1 MIDPITKLGEIE
13 PGNACESGALG
24 SAVFAFHHHGL
35 ALQDDADALLVLR
48 LLGYTVGA
56 VVHDPLQDVRLRLC
70 THSTMPAIEIVM
82 PGDRPGPLDGVLRR
96 HAQLIYHTCYE
107 VADREAALA
116 ALEEAGVRLIEVLPP
131 VPAVLFD
138 GRKVSFH
145 TAMGFGLIELLDR
158 Q

>member
-1 MIDPITKLGEIE
+1 MIEADTKPGEIE
-13 PGNACESGALG
+13 PSHARALG
-24 SAVFAFHHHGL
+24 TLASSAFVFHHHGL
-35 ALQDDADALLVLR
+35 ALQDDADALLVVQ
-48 LLGYTVGA
+48 LLGYTVGT
-56 VVHDPLQDVRLRLC
+56 VVYDPVQDVRLRLC
-70 THSTMPAIEIVM
+70 THPAMPAIEIVM
-82 PGDRPGPLDGVLRR
+82 PGERPGPLDGVLRR

-107 VADREAALA
+107 IADREAALA
-116 ALEEAGVRLIEVLPP
+116 AFEEAGVRLIEVLAP

>member
-1 MIDPITKLGEIE
+1 MIDAVTKPDKIE
-13 PGNACESGALG
+13 PAHACESGARA
-24 SAVFAFHHHGL
+24 SAAFKFHHHGL
-35 ALQDDADALLVLR
+35 ALQDDADALRVVE
-48 LLGYTVGA
+48 LLGYAVGA
-56 VVHDPLQDVRLRLC
+56 VVHDPVQDVRLRLC
-70 THSTMPAIEIVM
+70 THPTMPAIEIVM

-116 ALEEAGVRLIEVLPP
+116 ALEEAGVRLIEVLAP

-138 GRKVSFH
+138 GRNVSFH
-145 TAMGFGLIELLDR
+145 TAMGFGLIELLDL